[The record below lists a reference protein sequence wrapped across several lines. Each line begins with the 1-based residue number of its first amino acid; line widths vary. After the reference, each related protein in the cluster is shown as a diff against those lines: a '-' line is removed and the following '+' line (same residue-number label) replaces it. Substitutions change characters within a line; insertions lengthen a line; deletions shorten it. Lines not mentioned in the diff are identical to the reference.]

1 MYCHETV
8 LLPHLDNCEAPHELT
23 INHILLNTSIS
34 GPKATVQCVGQLLHS
49 LHISILFL
57 WITFH
62 VLCFVIV
69 VLCCNQR

>member
-34 GPKATVQCVGQLLHS
+34 GPKATVGQTARQLHS
-49 LHISILFL
+49 LNISTLFL

-62 VLCFVIV
+62 VLCFEIV
-69 VLCCNQR
+69 LLCVNP